1 MTQPNT
7 ARAAFAKL
15 LDAIAKGDAPL
26 VTLDG
31 KPASLPEHH
40 RRQLHVVAHP
50 FTGVDAIERAN
61 IAAGY
66 HWFEPESMRFFGTKI
81 LRHFGSG
88 VFVTH
93 ETDPMGRGAWSIRVA
108 SPDGNVTTF
117 GEFNAIP
124 NSRTATTMAKRLA
137 TLLDEGRAVLDDR
150 GQVFT
155 LDA

>member
-1 MTQPNT
+1 MTQPNA

-31 KPASLPEHH
+31 KPASLTEHH
-40 RRQLHVVAHP
+40 RRQLHVVAYP
-50 FTGVDAIERAN
+50 FTGVGAIERAN
-61 IAAGY
+61 RDAGFY
-66 HWFEPESMRFFGTKI
+66 WFEPDSMRFFGTKI
-81 LRHFGSG
+81 LRYFGAG
-88 VFVTH
+88 VFTTH

-108 SPDGNVTTF
+108 SADGNVTTF
-117 GEFNAIP
+117 GLFHSFGNG
-124 NSRTATTMAKRLA
+124 RTATAAAKRLA

>member
-1 MTQPNT
+1 MTQATT
-7 ARAAFAKL
+7 AEAFARL
-15 LDAIAKGDAPL
+15 LAALDKGDAPL

-50 FTGVDAIERAN
+50 FTGVNAIERAN
-61 IAAGY
+61 RDAGFY
-66 HWFEPESMRFFGTKI
+66 WFEPASMRFFWTKI
-81 LRHFGSG
+81 LRYFGSG

-137 TLLDEGRAVLDDR
+137 TLLDEGRTVLDDQ